1 MGKNVTK
8 DCGFRDMAKPPVP
21 LHAIDTG
28 LVEAMHGELVI
39 LFRLAGMGRVE
50 LEKCYQNSF
59 ETGHLWD
66 YNVDRVREILLDV
79 YANRQGEAAANALR
93 GVVGKWD

>member
-1 MGKNVTK
+1 MGKNVTG

-21 LHAIDTG
+21 LHALDTG
-28 LVEAMHGELVI
+28 LVEALHGELVI
-39 LFRLAGMGRVE
+39 LFRLAGMNRLE
-50 LEKCYQNSF
+50 LEKCYKNSF

-79 YANRQGEAAANALR
+79 YANRQGEAAADTLR
-93 GVVGKWD
+93 GVVGKWN